1 MSSMFDAISAQAMK
15 SMKRNKGDYIGKD
28 GLLHCG
34 VCGAPKQ
41 AKLTLPDGRVVTPP
55 CMCRCQVAAQ
65 KREKAREEAQ
75 KKLTEASRLRSLA
88 FHDEAL
94 KRCIFGH
101 DDSPKSQASRIARN
115 YVKHFSDFN
124 KAGKGLLFY
133 GNVGVGKT
141 FYAAC
146 IANALVDKCISIIMT
161 NFSRIANR
169 MQGSFNGRQEY
180 MDSLAQCGLLV
191 VDDFAMERG
200 TEFMQE
206 IVYDV
211 INDRYQSGKPLV
223 MTTNVTKSE
232 LDNPSDLSKQR
243 VFSRVSGMCMPVKVT
258 GIDRRSA
265 GHDANLLKKLFE

>member
-1 MSSMFDAISAQAMK
+1 MSSIFDAISIQSMK

-65 KREKAREEAQ
+65 RREEAREEAQ
-75 KKLTEASRLRSLA
+75 KKQAEAIHLRSLA
-88 FHDEAL
+88 FHGEAL
-94 KRCIFGH
+94 QRCIFSC

-115 YVKHFSDFN
+115 YAKHFSDFN
-124 KAGKGLLFY
+124 KAGKGLLFF

-146 IANALVDKCISIIMT
+146 IANALIDKCVSVVMT
-161 NFSRIANR
+161 NFSRIAIR
-169 MQGSFNGRQEY
+169 MQGPFDGRQEY
-180 MDSLAQCGLLV
+180 MDNLAQCGLLV
-191 VDDFAMERG
+191 IDDFAMERG
-200 TEFMQE
+200 TEFMSE

-211 INDRYQSGKPLV
+211 INDRCQSGKPLV
-223 MTTNVTKSE
+223 ITTNVTKAE
-232 LDNPSDLSKQR
+232 LDNPSDLSKQC
-243 VFSRVSGMCMPVKVT
+243 VFSRVLGMCVPVKVT
-258 GIDRRSA
+258 GIDRRRT
-265 GHDANLLKKLFE
+265 GCDANLLKELFE